1 MFFSYHGAIYI
12 CETYR
17 KLEAGL
23 SKLPVLESKKNNLD
37 SNNVEVLCL
46 KILLSLYLI
55 LAISLTQ
62 FFAAYFYSKGRISY
76 RKAFSVLLLCV
87 SVYLF
92 GYLMIINSN
101 NLQEMIFW
109 NQIQYM
115 GLPYIAVLWL
125 VVALLYT
132 RTIYSPRN
140 RKVLLLFIV
149 PVITFFMR
157 LTNSWHHLFYT
168 NLEARQ
174 IFGCYSLYMERGC
187 WYYINI
193 SYTILC
199 LLLTIIISLLGYLKN
214 RAGYT
219 KNHFV
224 IILFASLFTIIG
236 IMLILFAFD
245 EQSIDYA
252 ALIMPVS
259 LLTISYGII
268 KYDFLEIRTLA
279 RDTIF
284 ENNFAGMVI
293 LGPGE
298 RIIDYNKAAK
308 EFFLELN
315 ISLDNYPIEQI
326 LNREPELL
334 EIFRS
339 ENGRDYSLVIDGEER
354 FFEIGAV
361 PLGDSQDG
369 NTRMLKSIRDVT
381 EERKIQDKLK
391 VLATT
396 DSLSGLY
403 NRTAFM
409 NLAQREFA
417 WTKRNNGELSLLMMD
432 LDCFKTINDT
442 FGHAAG
448 DEVIREMGNTI
459 KNSFRKTDIVGRIGG
474 EEFAVLLKSTSLKEA
489 IKAAEQFRRTVAGKK
504 IIYGEQEISLTV
516 SIGVAAIC
524 GDTDDSSNIE
534 DILKKA
540 DDALYEAKAKGRNC
554 VSTLGYGMEDATAID
569 ESNRVK

>member
-1 MFFSYHGAIYI
+1 M
-12 CETYR
+12 
-17 KLEAGL
+17 
-23 SKLPVLESKKNNLD
+23 
-37 SNNVEVLCL
+37 
-46 KILLSLYLI
+46 
-55 LAISLTQ
+55 
-62 FFAAYFYSKGRISY
+62 
-76 RKAFSVLLLCV
+76 
-87 SVYLF
+87 
-92 GYLMIINSN
+92 
-101 NLQEMIFW
+101 
-109 NQIQYM
+109 
-115 GLPYIAVLWL
+115 
-125 VVALLYT
+125 
-132 RTIYSPRN
+132 
-140 RKVLLLFIV
+140 
-149 PVITFFMR
+149 
-157 LTNSWHHLFYT
+157 
-168 NLEARQ
+168 
-174 IFGCYSLYMERGC
+174 
-187 WYYINI
+187 
-193 SYTILC
+193 
-199 LLLTIIISLLGYLKN
+199 
-214 RAGYT
+214 
-219 KNHFV
+219 
-224 IILFASLFTIIG
+224 
-236 IMLILFAFD
+236 
-245 EQSIDYA
+245 
-252 ALIMPVS
+252 
-259 LLTISYGII
+259 
-268 KYDFLEIRTLA
+268 
-279 RDTIF
+279 
-284 ENNFAGMVI
+284 
-293 LGPGE
+293 
-298 RIIDYNKAAK
+298 
-308 EFFLELN
+308 
-315 ISLDNYPIEQI
+315 
-326 LNREPELL
+326 
-334 EIFRS
+334 
-339 ENGRDYSLVIDGEER
+339 
-354 FFEIGAV
+354 
-361 PLGDSQDG
+361 GDSQDG

-417 WTKRNNGELSLLMMD
+417 WTKRNIGELSLLMMD